1 MDYSKNIKSESIG
14 KIPEVLFFQF
24 VKHSLNILRN
34 PLPFHHENFIKKGD
48 IFRLNIG
55 LGNSVIFCRNAD
67 LLRYVLQKNQK
78 NYKKSKIQT
87 VDLAKYIGFGLLTS
101 EGELWQK
108 QRKLIQPAFHKHQL
122 EQLLDKVHQA
132 IALELEKIETN
143 KPFDIFPV
151 FNDLAFQTV
160 VKALF
165 SSEATTAEIKRLQEI
180 TEQNQEMLVKE
191 LRQPYLK
198 WWFSWIGEIKKHI
211 NYTEEARAILKAI
224 VERRKNSGKQ
234 HNDLLDMLLN
244 AKYEDGTSM
253 SEKQLLDEILILFV
267 AGHETTSNALCFI
280 CELLA
285 RNPEAQVKIVEEV
298 QQLEAFS
305 NDYLEWIKQS
315 TYTKCVIEEA
325 MRLYPPAYFIDRVN
339 KEDDAFENINIP
351 KESNL
356 LFSIYE
362 IHRHPDYWENP
373 LEFIPE
379 RFKQNKLEY
388 SKYYFPFGAGQ
399 RMCIGNNF
407 AMYEM
412 ILAVLEL
419 MRRFE
424 ILEKQTPIKIKPLI
438 TLKPLDSV
446 LQFKNRA

>member
-1 MDYSKNIKSESIG
+1 MKSDSIKS
-14 KIPEVLFFQF
+14 IPEISVFQF
-24 VKHSLNILRN
+24 FKNSLSILKN
-34 PLPFHHENFIKKGD
+34 PLPFHHENFEKKGN

-55 LGNSVIFCRNAD
+55 LGNSVIFCRDAD

-78 NYKKSKIQT
+78 NYTKSKIQT

-108 QRKLIQPAFHKHQL
+108 QRKLIQPAFHKQQL
-122 EQLLDKVHQA
+122 EKLLEKIHQA
-132 IALELEKIETN
+132 IESELTKIECD
-143 KPFDIFPV
+143 KPFDIFPI

-165 SSEATTAEIKRLQEI
+165 SSEATDDEIKRLQEI
-180 TEQNQEMLVKE
+180 TEKNQQMLVKE

-198 WWFSWIGEIKKHI
+198 WWFTLNGEIQKHNNLTNESRI
-211 NYTEEARAILKAI
+211 ILTAI
-224 VERRKNSGKQ
+224 VERRRNSGKR
-234 HNDLLDMLLN
+234 HNDLLDMLLD
-244 AKYEDGTSM
+244 AKYEDGSSM
-253 SEKQLLDEILILFV
+253 DEKQLLDEILILFV

-285 RNPEAQVKIVEEV
+285 RNPQVQVKIYDEV
-298 QQLEAFS
+298 SRLASS

-325 MRLYPPAYFIDRVN
+325 MRLYPPAYFMDRVN
-339 KEDDAFENINIP
+339 KEEDNFEGLPIP

-373 LEFIPE
+373 LQFIPE
-379 RFKQNKLEY
+379 RFMQYKLEY

-412 ILAVLEL
+412 ILTVLEIIQ
-419 MRRFE
+419 RFE
-424 ILEKQTPIKIKPLI
+424 ILEKKTPIKIKPLI
-438 TLKPLDSV
+438 TLKPLNPI
-446 LQFKNRA
+446 LQFKLRV